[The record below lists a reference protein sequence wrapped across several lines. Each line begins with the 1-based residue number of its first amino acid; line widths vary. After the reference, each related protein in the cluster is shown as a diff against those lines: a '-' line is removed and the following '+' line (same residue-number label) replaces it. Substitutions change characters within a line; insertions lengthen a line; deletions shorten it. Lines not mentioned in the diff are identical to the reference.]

1 MLNHKTRN
9 KIFNYVNKHPGEHSS
24 KIKKQLRLRESTL
37 RYHIKQL
44 LHTNKIKVETDG
56 KYKYYYP
63 MDYQNPIIL
72 TPSQKRIISLL
83 LENPGVTSQ
92 EIAEKIG
99 KERQTI
105 IYHMNKLVEKEMIKN
120 EKINKKVHWYIN
132 ENFIKSL
139 KT

>member
-1 MLNHKTRN
+1 
-9 KIFNYVNKHPGEHSS
+9 
-24 KIKKQLRLRESTL
+24 
-37 RYHIKQL
+37 
-44 LHTNKIKVETDG
+44 
-56 KYKYYYP
+56 